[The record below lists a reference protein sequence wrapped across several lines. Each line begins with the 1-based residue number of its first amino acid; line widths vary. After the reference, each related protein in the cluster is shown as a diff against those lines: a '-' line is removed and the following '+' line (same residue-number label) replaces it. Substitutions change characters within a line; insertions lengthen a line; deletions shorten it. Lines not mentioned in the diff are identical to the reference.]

1 MENIPSIFYPL
12 SGNPLGEQEA
22 NGWGEPIDRENRPS
36 SLAHRAMH
44 THI

>member
-12 SGNPLGEQEA
+12 SGNPLGEQGA

-36 SLAHRAMH
+36 SLP
-44 THI
+44 